1 MRCII
6 IIAFSSSDLILF
18 WSVRGW
24 VYRIFESKWFLTSGA
39 PMRYKAN
46 TFRNRPP
53 QYNSRAVVVVFERFD
68 KIVAEVERSML
79 LTCESQSLVADSRI
93 QRRISRALR
102 HANNPT
108 ASFSQISIRIFGDE
122 H

>member
-1 MRCII
+1 
-6 IIAFSSSDLILF
+6 
-18 WSVRGW
+18 
-24 VYRIFESKWFLTSGA
+24 
-39 PMRYKAN
+39 MRYKAN